1 MKTEFKRLTPERAWE
16 EAVGRSF
23 AIGIAGGVVVG
34 CLQAAGAIPALY
46 RPSLAPASG
55 LVATFLTALTLFV
68 AHYHNRWRVGACL
81 AVITLCLPYAGNLL
95 WIRFSVR
102 SLLYPCATVFLVGV
116 VGLYFVHR
124 KYSGPTFAED
134 AESAII
140 EKMMADYKPTWVDR
154 ATALCIIV
162 GFVLFLILLL
172 R

>member
-16 EAVGRSF
+16 EAVGRSL
-23 AIGIAGGVVVG
+23 AIGIAGWVVIG
-34 CLQAAGAIPALY
+34 CLQAGAIPAFG

-55 LVATFLTALTLFV
+55 LLATFLTALTLFV

-81 AVITLCLPYAGNLL
+81 AVIALCLPYAANLL
-95 WIRFSVR
+95 WIRFSAR
-102 SLLYPCATVFLVGV
+102 SLLYPFATVFLLGV

-134 AESAII
+134 VKSAIV
-140 EKMMADYKPTWVDR
+140 EQMMADYKPNWVDR

-162 GFVLFLILLL
+162 GFVLFLIRLL